1 MRKYT
6 VEKRIL
12 GTGKNALKVLI
23 LRPTVNKRVR
33 EETPGLLWIHGGG
46 YVIGNAGMIYI
57 SRALNLVKKYGA
69 VVVTPAY
76 RLAPKSPYP
85 AALEDCYT
93 ALKYMRD
100 HSEELGF
107 NPGKIMVG
115 GESSGGGLTAAVC
128 MYARDRK
135 EVNIAFQ
142 MPLYPMMDNRDVGTT
157 HHNYG
162 IDWITKNN
170 RVAWDMYLGDVK
182 SEPPVY
188 AVPALQENYADLPP
202 AYSFVGEYEAFYK
215 ETLAYIANLN
225 KAGVPAHVDIYPTGL
240 HGFDIVMPSSR
251 VGREAV
257 AAFEK
262 EFLYAAEHYCTPQQE
277 C

>member
-157 HHNYG
+157 HRNYG